1 MIGRVVGTY
10 QIVEK
15 IGEGGMG
22 TVYRAVDQLVE
33 RQVAIKVLRPDI
45 ARNAEL
51 FERFRTEAVALAR
64 LNHPSIATLYSFF
77 PQEGEL
83 FMAMEF
89 VPGSTLER
97 LLQHT
102 GRLPWQQAVGYLLWI
117 LEAVRHAHQMGILHR
132 DLKPANIMLT
142 PDGRVKVT
150 DFGIARILNTGGQ
163 TREARVVGTL
173 EYLAP
178 ERALGQPADARS
190 DIYSL
195 GVVFYEM
202 LTGRLPFQA
211 DTDFAMLRAQV
222 EEAPPAPHQLGIQ
235 LPASIEATLMRAL
248 AKDPNHRFPDA
259 ATFAAEF
266 QEAVRTTGFP
276 ITFPKQT
283 QVAKPPSQPK
293 PTFQHK
299 ELAIFAASIGALI
312 LLAVS
317 VWGVKLYLDKSRQE
331 KAAAAEAASQPW
343 PPPPPK
349 ESQVAPIAPE
359 VILPPQPAAE
369 PMPAEPPPVQP
380 PTPPARATI
389 LAVLNEGGPG
399 PLTFPSIRRSLT
411 LGPTVQGT
419 ISNAILE
426 RGVNFRMSPQQAADL
441 RAVGALPALLQVIA
455 NSFRDPSPARPQAP
469 PPEPV
474 ASFTPPPAPLPTKPE
489 PAPEPAPPP
498 ASKPRVP
505 FRLSEVKHLYLKP
518 LDEAFDDALRR
529 EISDELGGRVEI
541 VNSSGRAEAVLDV
554 DIEEEGGGKV
564 AAAGRI
570 FGLKNKVRAKA
581 RVRTRVDNKVLW
593 VTEVG
598 DRQPLGLGD
607 TAKRIAGRIAKQLR
621 SDWKQ

>member
-33 RQVAIKVLRPDI
+33 RHVAIKVLRPDI

-77 PQEGEL
+77 PQDGEL

-222 EEAPPAPHQLGIQ
+222 EEAPAAPQQLGIQ

-283 QVAKPPSQPK
+283 QVAKPPAQPK
-293 PTFQHK
+293 PAFQHK
-299 ELAIFAASIGALI
+299 ELVIFVASMAALV

-317 VWGVKLYLDKSRQE
+317 AWGVKLYVDKSRQE

-343 PPPPPK
+343 PPPLPA
-349 ESQVAPIAPE
+349 ETQVAPIAPE
-359 VILPPQPAAE
+359 VILPPEPASE
-369 PMPAEPPPVQP
+369 PEPVAPVTAPPPAP
-380 PTPPARATI
+380 PTRTTI
-389 LAVLNEGGPG
+389 LAALNQGGPG
-399 PLTFPSIRRSLT
+399 PLTFPGIRRSLT

-419 ISNAILE
+419 MSEAILE
-426 RGVNFRMSPQQAADL
+426 RGVNFRLSAQQAADL
-441 RAVGALPALLQVIA
+441 RGLGALPALLQVIG
-455 NSFRDPSPARPQAP
+455 NSYRDPSPAKPQDP
-469 PPEPV
+469 PPQTV
-474 ASFTPPPAPLPTKPE
+474 ATFTPPPAPP
-489 PAPEPAPPP
+489 PAPVSAEPQPAPAP
-498 ASKPRVP
+498 APKPRVP
-505 FRLSEVKHLYLKP
+505 FRLAEVKHLYIKP
-518 LDEAFDDALRR
+518 LDESFDDALRR
-529 EISDELGGRVEI
+529 QIGDELGGRVEI
-541 VNSSGRAEAVLDV
+541 VKTAGRAEAVLEV
-554 DIEEEGGGKV
+554 NVEEEGGGKV

-570 FGLKNKVRAKA
+570 FGLKNRVRATA
-581 RVRTRVDNKVLW
+581 RIRTRADNKVLW

-607 TAKRIAGRIAKQLR
+607 SAKRIAGRIAKQLR
-621 SDWKQ
+621 SDWKP

>member
-77 PQEGEL
+77 PQDGEL
-83 FMAMEF
+83 FMAMEY

-190 DIYSL
+190 DIYSV

-211 DTDFAMLRAQV
+211 DSDFAMLRAQV
-222 EEAPPAPHQLGIQ
+222 EEAPPAPHQLGIP

-266 QEAVRTTGFP
+266 QEAVKTTGFP
-276 ITFPKQT
+276 LAFPKQT
-283 QVAKPPSQPK
+283 QAVKPPVTPK
-293 PTFQHK
+293 PGFQHK
-299 ELAIFAASIGALI
+299 ELAIFLAAMGALV
-312 LLAVS
+312 LLAVGA
-317 VWGVKLYLDKSRQE
+317 WGVKAYIDKSRQE
-331 KAAAAEAASQPW
+331 KAAAAESVSEPW
-343 PPPPPK
+343 PPVPK
-349 ESQVAPIAPE
+349 ETPVAPVAPE
-359 VILPPQPAAE
+359 IILPPEPTTEPAPAQPD
-369 PMPAEPPPVQP
+369 PPRPAP
-380 PTPPARATI
+380 PPARATI
-389 LAVLNEGGPG
+389 LAVLSEGGPG
-399 PLTFPSIRRSLT
+399 PLTFPSIRRSLA

-419 ISNAILE
+419 ISDTVLA
-426 RGVNFRMSPQQAADL
+426 RGVNFRMNAQQASDL
-441 RAVGALPALLQVIA
+441 RAAGALPALLQVIG
-455 NSFRDPSPARPQAP
+455 NSYRDPAPARTDTP
-469 PPEPV
+469 PPQPV
-474 ASFTPPPAPLPTKPE
+474 AAAVATPPPAPPPV
-489 PAPEPAPPP
+489 APEPALEPKP
-498 ASKPRVP
+498 ASKPKVP
-505 FRLSEVKHLYLKP
+505 FRLNEVKHLYIKP
-518 LDEAFDDALRR
+518 VDESFDDALRR
-529 EISDELGGRVEI
+529 EVLDELD
-541 VNSSGRAEAVLDV
+541 GRAELVNSMNKADAYLEVQV
-554 DIEEEGGGKV
+554 EEEGGGKA

-570 FGLKNKVRAKA
+570 FGLKNRVRAKA
-581 RVRTRVDNKVLW
+581 RVLTRIDNKVLW

-598 DRQPLGLGD
+598 DRQPLGFGD
-607 TAKRIAGRIAKQLR
+607 AAKRIAGRIAKQLR
-621 SDWKQ
+621 SDWKR